1 MLSFSKE
8 VMEDAEAR
16 TWIEEHKS
24 ELGLFDIFDE
34 GIKGLIGYSF
44 EALRDEELSK
54 KYQEDEDWN

>member
-1 MLSFSKE
+1 MLFSKE
-8 VMEDAEAR
+8 VMADPEAR
-16 TWIEEHKS
+16 AWIEEHKS

-54 KYQEDEDWN
+54 KYKEDDDWN

>member
-8 VMEDAEAR
+8 VMENAEA
-16 TWIEEHKS
+16 
-24 ELGLFDIFDE
+24 E